1 MAKKENLSFQ
11 NGTSS
16 AVPDERI
23 MSQIYFIRGEKV
35 MFDRDLA
42 ELYGVITG
50 NLNKAVKRNIDRFP
64 KDFMFQLSEKE
75 ATAFSRYQNG
85 TLNDENL
92 QSQFVT
98 SSDKKSLR
106 FQNGILNNNKSSRSQ
121 FVTLKKGRGQH
132 LKYAPYVFT
141 EQGVAMLSAVLK
153 SKRAV
158 AVSIQIVRTFVKLR
172 EILSTHKQLRE
183 KVELMENKYDKSF
196 KVVFQMIARLMKE
209 DTEPKKRIGFYDNT
223 IEKD

>member
-1 MAKKENLSFQ
+1 
-11 NGTSS
+11 
-16 AVPDERI
+16 

-42 ELYGVITG
+42 ELYGVDTRT
-50 NLNKAVKRNIDRFP
+50 LNQAVKRNADRFP

-75 ATAFSRYQNG
+75 LSAFSRFQND
-85 TLNDENL
+85 TLNDSN
-92 QSQFVT
+92 
-98 SSDKKSLR
+98 SLR
-106 FQNGILNNNKSSRSQ
+106 SQIVTLNGKTRSRSQ
-121 FVTLKKGRGQH
+121 FVILKRGQNI
-132 LKYAPYVFT
+132 KYSPYVFT

-209 DTEPKKRIGFYDNT
+209 DTEPKKRIGFYD
-223 IEKD
+223 KSL

>member
-1 MAKKENLSFQ
+1 MTKNENLSFQ

-35 MFDRDLA
+35 MFDRDLS
-42 ELYGVITG
+42 ELYAVETKT
-50 NLNKAVKRNIDRFP
+50 LNRAVKRNIDRFP
-64 KDFMFQLSEKE
+64 KDFMFQLNEKE
-75 ATAFSRYQNG
+75 ATTFSSFQAGSLKDKNLKYQIG
-85 TLNDENL
+85 
-92 QSQFVT
+92 T
-98 SSDKKSLR
+98 SSW
-106 FQNGILNNNKSSRSQ
+106 G
-121 FVTLKKGRGQH
+121 GRRK
-132 LKYAPYVFT
+132 LPYVFT
-141 EQGVAMLSAVLK
+141 EQGIAMLSAVLK

-183 KVELMENKYDKSF
+183 KVELMEDKYDKSF

-223 IEKD
+223 

>member
-1 MAKKENLSFQ
+1 MTKNENLKSQ
-11 NGTSS
+11 SVTSS
-16 AVPDERI
+16 AVPDELI
-23 MSQIYFIRGEKV
+23 MSQIYFIRREKV

-42 ELYGVITG
+42 ELYGVETKV
-50 NLNKAVKRNIDRFP
+50 LNQSVKRNIDRFP
-64 KDFMFQLSEKE
+64 GDFMFQLSEKE
-75 ATAFSRYQNG
+75 AIAFSRFQNG
-85 TLNDENL
+85 TLNDSN
-92 QSQFVT
+92 
-98 SSDKKSLR
+98 
-106 FQNGILNNNKSSRSQ
+106 SSRSQ
-121 FVTLKKGRGQH
+121 IVTLKKKN
-132 LKYAPYVFT
+132 LKSQIVTSSWGGARKPVSVFT

-153 SKRAV
+153 SKRAI

-223 IEKD
+223 TERD

>member
-1 MAKKENLSFQ
+1 MTKNENLSFQ

-35 MFDRDLA
+35 IFDRDLS
-42 ELYGVITG
+42 ELYAVETKT
-50 NLNKAVKRNIDRFP
+50 LNRAVKRNIDRFP
-64 KDFMFQLSEKE
+64 KDFMFQLNEKE
-75 ATAFSRYQNG
+75 ATTFSSFQAGSLKDKNLKYQIG
-85 TLNDENL
+85 
-92 QSQFVT
+92 T
-98 SSDKKSLR
+98 SSW
-106 FQNGILNNNKSSRSQ
+106 G
-121 FVTLKKGRGQH
+121 GRRK
-132 LKYAPYVFT
+132 LPYVFT
-141 EQGVAMLSAVLK
+141 EQGIAMLSAVLK

-183 KVELMENKYDKSF
+183 KVELMEDKYDKSF

-223 IEKD
+223 

>member
-1 MAKKENLSFQ
+1 MAKNENLRSQ
-11 NGTSS
+11 SVTSS

-42 ELYGVITG
+42 ELYGVETKA
-50 NLNKAVKRNIDRFP
+50 LNRAVKRNIDRFP

-75 ATAFSRYQNG
+75 VNAFSNFQFGSLKNENWKSPDVASNSKESLRCQIG
-85 TLNDENL
+85 TLNNDA
-92 QSQFVT
+92 
-98 SSDKKSLR
+98 SLR
-106 FQNGILNNNKSSRSQ
+106 SQ
-121 FVTLKKGRGQH
+121 IVTLKKGRGQH
-132 LKYAPYVFT
+132 LKYSPYVFT

-183 KVELMENKYDKSF
+183 KVELMEDKYDKSF

-209 DTEPKKRIGFYDNT
+209 DIEPKKRIGFYDNT
-223 IEKD
+223 TERD

>member
-1 MAKKENLSFQ
+1 MDKNENLKRQ

-23 MSQIYFIRGEKV
+23 MSQIYFIRGKKV

-42 ELYGVITG
+42 ELYGVETKA
-50 NLNKAVKRNIDRFP
+50 LNRAVKRNIDRFP
-64 KDFMFQLSEKE
+64 KDFMFQLSQTE
-75 ATAFSRYQNG
+75 ANAFSRYQFG
-85 TLNDENL
+85 TLNDEGRKS
-92 QSQFVT
+92 QSVT
-98 SSDKKSLR
+98 SSSKER
-106 FQNGILNNNKSSRSQ
+106 SRSQ
-121 FVTLKKGRGQH
+121 FVTLNRGQNI
-132 LKYAPYVFT
+132 KYAPYVFT

-209 DTEPKKRIGFYDNT
+209 DIEPKKRIGFYDNT
-223 IEKD
+223 TERD

>member
-1 MAKKENLSFQ
+1 MVKNENLKHQ
-11 NGTSS
+11 NDTLS
-16 AVPDERI
+16 AVPNERI

-42 ELYGVITG
+42 ELYGVTTG
-50 NLNKAVKRNIDRFP
+50 NLNKAVKRNIERFP

-75 ATAFSRYQNG
+75 ATAFSRFQNG
-85 TLNDENL
+85 SLSDENWK
-92 QSQFVT
+92 SQIVT
-98 SSDKKSLR
+98 LDNSENLR
-106 FQNGILNNNKSSRSQ
+106 FQNGSSSYG
-121 FVTLKKGRGQH
+121 GRR
-132 LKYAPYVFT
+132 YAPYVFT

-183 KVELMENKYDKSF
+183 KVELMEDKYDKSF

-209 DTEPKKRIGFYDNT
+209 DTQPKKRIGFYDNT
-223 IEKD
+223 TERDTERG

>member
-1 MAKKENLSFQ
+1 MAKKESLSFQ

-42 ELYGVITG
+42 ELYGVDTRT
-50 NLNKAVKRNIDRFP
+50 LNQAVKRNADRFP

-75 ATAFSRYQNG
+75 LSAFSRFQND
-85 TLNDENL
+85 TLNDSN
-92 QSQFVT
+92 
-98 SSDKKSLR
+98 SLR
-106 FQNGILNNNKSSRSQ
+106 SQIVTLNGKTRSRSQ
-121 FVTLKKGRGQH
+121 FVILKRGQNI
-132 LKYAPYVFT
+132 KYSPYVFT

-209 DTEPKKRIGFYDNT
+209 DTEPKKRIGFYD
-223 IEKD
+223 KSL

>member
-1 MAKKENLSFQ
+1 MPKKSKNMAKKESLSFQ

-42 ELYGVITG
+42 ELYGVDTRT
-50 NLNKAVKRNIDRFP
+50 LNQAVKRNADRFP

-75 ATAFSRYQNG
+75 LSAFSRFQND
-85 TLNDENL
+85 TLNDSN
-92 QSQFVT
+92 
-98 SSDKKSLR
+98 SLR
-106 FQNGILNNNKSSRSQ
+106 SQIVTLNGKTRSRSQ
-121 FVTLKKGRGQH
+121 FVILKRGQNI
-132 LKYAPYVFT
+132 KYSPYVFT

-209 DTEPKKRIGFYDNT
+209 DTEPKKRIGFYD
-223 IEKD
+223 KSL

>member
-1 MAKKENLSFQ
+1 MTKKENLRSQ
-11 NGTSS
+11 IVISS

-23 MSQIYFIRGEKV
+23 ISQIYFIRGEKV

-42 ELYGVITG
+42 RLYGVVPKV
-50 NLNKAVKRNIDRFP
+50 LNQAVKRNLERFP
-64 KDFMFQLSEKE
+64 ADFMFKLTASEMNIWK
-75 ATAFSRYQNG
+75 
-85 TLNDENL
+85 
-92 QSQFVT
+92 SQIVT
-98 SSDKKSLR
+98 SKGDAKGLR
-106 FQNGILNNNKSSRSQ
+106 KPL
-121 FVTLKKGRGQH
+121 T
-132 LKYAPYVFT
+132 VFT

-183 KVELMENKYDKSF
+183 KVELMEDKYDKSF

-209 DTEPKKRIGFYDNT
+209 DAEPKKRIGF
-223 IEKD
+223 